1 MAFNDRQEFILKKL
15 RAVGEI
21 EVDTLAREWNVTTQT
36 VRRDLSELCDAGLAI
51 RTHGGARRMIASS
64 AIAYEDRR
72 LVKTQAKS
80 KVADAAAALIPN
92 SASISLNIGTT
103 TEMVA
108 EALRLHEDLTVVSNN
123 INIVPILRASRLKS
137 LSLIGGDVRLSDGA
151 IVGNDAV
158 ATISNYK
165 VDFAIVGAS
174 SIDLDGS
181 ILDYD
186 QREVSVARA
195 ILQNARKTILVADVS
210 KFAVSAPFKIINARH
225 LDYIILDA
233 PPPVSFQKSILG
245 HNTTLIVA
253 REENVKKYGDRLSMN
268 SDFHSQK

>member
-15 RAVGEI
+15 RASGEI

-36 VRRDLSELCDAGLAI
+36 VRRDLSELCDTGLAI

-151 IVGNDAV
+151 IVGSDAV
-158 ATISNYK
+158 ATISSYK

-174 SIDLDGS
+174 SLDLDGS

-210 KFAVSAPFKIINARH
+210 KFAVSAPFKISDAKH

-233 PPPVSFQKSILG
+233 PPPLSFQKSILG

-253 REENVKKYGDRLSMN
+253 REENVKN
-268 SDFHSQK
+268 